1 MLRIRF
7 LVHESPLLV
16 AELVEAA
23 HWRDLIACGEMDEIS
38 ESLFKIES
46 NIVLD
51 TLILY
56 IFFPIIRIHSCRGD
70 PTDVSAKT
78 STLVQI
84 HAMPLLVATVPH
96 LFPIVLVYEPNV
108 NRHVD
113 SFWHRIP

>member
-51 TLILY
+51 TLIL
-56 IFFPIIRIHSCRGD
+56 
-70 PTDVSAKT
+70 
-78 STLVQI
+78 
-84 HAMPLLVATVPH
+84 
-96 LFPIVLVYEPNV
+96 
-108 NRHVD
+108 
-113 SFWHRIP
+113 